1 MATARGLKQWGSRAG
16 WTAVIFTFTT
26 TLSMA
31 QHRGQGGIA
40 LKGYESYR
48 EDVEIPEFNFGVISQ
63 RNTIIQNRICGWE
76 IRTKVPWNS
85 PTPLKVT
92 IIKIHLWTTQ
102 RSWCCLYGLIDLSK
116 TTATNNVNLKVYQL
130 QPGFSSGP
138 GATGR
143 TEDINSL
150 PF

>member
-63 RNTIIQNRICGWE
+63 NNTIVQNRICGWE
-76 IRTKVPWNS
+76 IRTKFPWNS
-85 PTPLKVT
+85 PVSLKVT
-92 IIKIHLWTTQ
+92 TIKIHLWTVQ
-102 RSWCCLYGLIDLSK
+102 RSWCYLHGFKDLTK
-116 TTATNNVNLKVYQL
+116 TIATNN
-130 QPGFSSGP
+130 
-138 GATGR
+138 
-143 TEDINSL
+143 INSQTWFSDVVWDAL
-150 PF
+150 VLTASNQFW